1 MLDFWIAVDGG
12 GTGTRVLLTRAHGAV
27 IGHGH
32 AGPSALG
39 QGIEA
44 AWIHIVQAVQQAF
57 AEAGLPYAPAQVA
70 MGAGLSGVNNLAWR
84 EAFIAA
90 NPGFGSLLLA
100 SDATTMLLGAHGGRP
115 GAMVAAGTGSV
126 GEALHPDGSR
136 TTVGGWGF
144 PVGDEGSG
152 AWLGLQA
159 MRLAQAALDGRATAT
174 ALTHAVL
181 QQCGNQRSDL
191 QAWCAQAGQGGYA
204 SLAPMVFASQQQD
217 TAANALVCAAANEL
231 ERIAL
236 ALDPAQRLPVAF
248 CGSIGQL
255 LKTHVSVPLQ
265 ARLVEPQSGATDG
278 ALELLKKKIGN
289 MP

>member
-1 MLDFWIAVDGG
+1 
-12 GTGTRVLLTRAHGAV
+12 
-27 IGHGH
+27 
-32 AGPSALG
+32 
-39 QGIEA
+39 
-44 AWIHIVQAVQQAF
+44 
-57 AEAGLPYAPAQVA
+57 
-70 MGAGLSGVNNLAWR
+70 
-84 EAFIAA
+84 
-90 NPGFGSLLLA
+90 
-100 SDATTMLLGAHGGRP
+100 
-115 GAMVAAGTGSV
+115 
-126 GEALHPDGSR
+126 
-136 TTVGGWGF
+136 
-144 PVGDEGSG
+144 
-152 AWLGLQA
+152 
-159 MRLAQAALDGRATAT
+159 
-174 ALTHAVL
+174 VL

-236 ALDPAQRLPVAF
+236 ALDPTQRLPVAF